1 MFLENVKQAAEQ
13 VAVLYVMVA
22 VGFICD
28 KVGLFTEKT
37 ARKLVDLL
45 MYFIVVCMLVKSFV
59 GIELNEET
67 LKKFLISML
76 LGFALHIIAIL
87 LNVPFFRK
95 KNDERP
101 IFKYACIY
109 GNVGFMALPLA
120 QAVLGDEGV
129 FYCANGVIAFNV
141 ITFIHGISL
150 MSRKKE
156 KLDIKKLILNPGVI
170 SVVIGLPLFL
180 LQVKLPVVISKPLE
194 YFSQINTPIAMLI
207 FGTYLANTDLRT
219 VFTEKRIYVVALFK
233 LILMPLACIGIFRL
247 CGVTGTLLTAF
258 AITAC
263 VPSAN
268 NTFMFATKFDRDTG
282 LASRTVALVSL
293 FSVVTMPVIIAFAQ
307 SI

>member
-156 KLDIKKLILNPGVI
+156 KPDIKKLILNPGVI

-180 LQVKLPVVISKPLE
+180 LQVKLPVVIAKPLE

>member
-1 MFLENVKQAAEQ
+1 
-13 VAVLYVMVA
+13 MVA

-180 LQVKLPVVISKPLE
+180 LQVKLPVVIAKPLE

-219 VFTEKRIYVVALFK
+219 VFTEKRIYVVAIFK

>member
-45 MYFIVVCMLVKSFV
+45 LYFIVVCMLIKSFV
-59 GIELNEET
+59 GIELNRET
-67 LKKFLISML
+67 LGRFLISML
-76 LGFALHIIAIL
+76 LGFSVHFIAIA

-95 KNDERP
+95 KNDARP
-101 IFKYACIY
+101 VLKYASIY

-141 ITFIHGISL
+141 ITFIHGASL
-150 MSRKKE
+150 MSREKE
-156 KLDIKKLILNPGVI
+156 KLNVKKLVLNPGVI
-170 SVVIGLPLFL
+170 SVIIGLPLFL
-180 LQVKLPVVISKPLE
+180 LQVRLPVVISKPLE
-194 YFSQINTPIAMLI
+194 YFSDINTPIAMLI
-207 FGTYLANTDLRT
+207 FGTYLSNTGLKT
-219 VFTEKRIYVVALFK
+219 VFSDKRIYLVALFK
-233 LILMPLACIGIFRL
+233 LILMPLTCIGVFRL
-247 CGVTGTLLTAF
+247 CGITGTLLTAF
-258 AITAC
+258 AIAAC

-268 NTFMFATKFDRDTG
+268 NTFMFATKYNRDTA

-293 FSVVTMPVIIAFAQ
+293 FSIVTMPVIIALAQ

>member
-180 LQVKLPVVISKPLE
+180 LQVKLPVVIAKPLE

>member
-1 MFLENVKQAAEQ
+1 MFLENVRQAAQQ
-13 VAVLYVMVA
+13 VAILYVMIA

-28 KVGLFTEKT
+28 KAGLFTEKT
-37 ARKLVDLL
+37 ARKLVNLL
-45 MYFIVVCMLVKSFV
+45 IYFITVCMLIKSFV
-59 GIELNEET
+59 GIELNDET
-67 LKKFLISML
+67 LSKFLISML
-76 LGFALHIIAIL
+76 LGFSLHFIAIA

-129 FYCANGVIAFNV
+129 FYCASGVIAFNV
-141 ITFIHGISL
+141 ITFIHGVSL
-150 MSRKKE
+150 MSREKE
-156 KLDIKKLILNPGVI
+156 KLNVKKLVFNPGVI
-170 SVVIGLPLFL
+170 SVIIGLPLFL

-194 YFSQINTPIAMLI
+194 YFSSINTPLAMLI
-207 FGTYLANTDLRT
+207 FGTYLSNTKLGT
-219 VFTEKRIYVVALFK
+219 IFTDKRIYLVAAFK

-247 CGVTGTLLTAF
+247 CGITGTLLTAF

-268 NTFMFATKFDRDTG
+268 NTFMFATKYERDTG

-293 FSVVTMPVIIAFAQ
+293 FSIITMPVIIALAQ

>member
-67 LKKFLISML
+67 LRKFLISML

-180 LQVKLPVVISKPLE
+180 LQVKLPVVIAKPLE

>member
-67 LKKFLISML
+67 LRKFLISML

>member
-180 LQVKLPVVISKPLE
+180 LQVKLPVVIAKPLE

-219 VFTEKRIYVVALFK
+219 IFTEKRIYVVALFK

>member
-1 MFLENVKQAAEQ
+1 
-13 VAVLYVMVA
+13 MVA

-129 FYCANGVIAFNV
+129 FYCANGVIAFNI

-156 KLDIKKLILNPGVI
+156 KPDIKKLILNPGVI

-180 LQVKLPVVISKPLE
+180 LQVKLPVVIAKPLE

-219 VFTEKRIYVVALFK
+219 IFTEKRIYVVALFK

>member
-180 LQVKLPVVISKPLE
+180 LQIKLPVVIAKPLE

>member
-1 MFLENVKQAAEQ
+1 MFLDNVKQAAVQ

-22 VGFICD
+22 VGFLCD
-28 KVGLFTEKT
+28 RVGLFTEKT
-37 ARKLVDLL
+37 ARKLVNLL

-59 GIELNEET
+59 GIELNGEN
-67 LKKFLISML
+67 LKKFLISIL
-76 LGFALHIIAIL
+76 LGFAVHFIAIA
-87 LNVPFFRK
+87 LNVPFFK
-95 KNDERP
+95 KKTEERP
-101 IFKYACIY
+101 IYKYACIY

-141 ITFIHGISL
+141 ITFIHGVAL
-150 MSRKKE
+150 MSRAKE
-156 KLDIKKLILNPGVI
+156 KLNFKKVILNPGVV
-170 SVVIGLPLFL
+170 SVIIGLPLFL
-180 LQVKLPVVISKPLE
+180 FQIKLPVVIAKPLE
-194 YFSQINTPIAMLI
+194 YFSDINTPIAMLI
-207 FGTYLANTDLRT
+207 FGTYLSHTGLKTIFSD
-219 VFTEKRIYVVALFK
+219 KRIYLVALFK
-233 LILMPLACIGIFRL
+233 LLLMPLACIGIFRL

-268 NTFMFATKFDRDTG
+268 NTFMFATKYERDTG

-293 FSVVTMPVIIAFAQ
+293 FSIVTMPVIIAFAQ

>member
-1 MFLENVKQAAEQ
+1 
-13 VAVLYVMVA
+13 MVA

-180 LQVKLPVVISKPLE
+180 LQVKLPVVIAKPLE
-194 YFSQINTPIAMLI
+194 YFSQINTPIAMLV